1 MKRRR
6 NCVAD
11 TRVARSRPITEPH
24 GIAAHHS
31 APDPFGTD
39 AATKAPRRPAQRNSH
54 QPHRAA
60 QDYRKPRTA
69 ATLAGQ
75 VFSPPGATAT
85 KPLRRYRR
93 RRRKRCAGS
102 DKKIITCVGSKNE
115 RRNTTL
121 VLAYP
126 LTHSA
131 AAAQRCD

>member
-1 MKRRR
+1 MVLQRTIQHQIPLAPTQRRR
-6 NCVAD
+6 HPGDRRNEI
-11 TRVARSRPITEPH
+11 RISRTEQRKTT
-24 GIAAHHS
+24 AS
-31 APDPFGTD
+31 RAPPQRWQGKCF
-39 AATKAPRRPAQRNSH
+39 RRPAQRPQS
-54 QPHRAA
+54 
-60 QDYRKPRTA
+60 
-69 ATLAGQ
+69 
-75 VFSPPGATAT
+75 
-85 KPLRRYRR
+85 PLRRYRR